1 MTEKGDGGWAEL
13 IAYAVLGIGLGL
25 ILGTQDPVTVEAV
38 LRVVGAGM
46 IGLAV
51 GLRL

>member
-1 MTEKGDGGWAEL
+1 MTGAGDGGWPEFA
-13 IAYAVLGIGLGL
+13 AYVILGVGMGL
-25 ILGTQDPVTVEAV
+25 ILGTQDAVTVEAV